1 MVFRIPRWREEDG
14 EGIAFY
20 IIQDP
25 ERKKTDSRPFSRR
38 QGPFIFSC
46 GEKKAEI
53 RARRLVSKVKRR
65 KKKKKRKRRGGQIK
79 STFFETP
86 DRLFDRLFE
95 PRVSR
100 VN

>member
-38 QGPFIFSC
+38 QGPFVFSC

-65 KKKKKRKRRGGQIK
+65 KKKKEKEEAGRLNRRFSRRPIDF
-79 STFFETP
+79 STDFSN
-86 DRLFDRLFE
+86 
-95 PRVSR
+95 RVYR
-100 VN
+100 A